1 MRLLIY
7 SAGVIGSFY
16 AALFSRAGYST
27 TVYARGKRLESLER
41 VGLLYEHK
49 GQLHSA
55 HVEVIDRVANEDHF
69 DYIFLTVKENQ
80 VHTALRELRSN
91 CSPNIV
97 TMVNTLEPYG
107 KWEEICGTGRIIPA
121 FPGAGG
127 SFQGDVLKA
136 ALTPKAIQPTTF
148 GEINGKKTKRLQ
160 EISLLLRKAEI
171 PYQIVKNMHDWQLC
185 HLAMVVPIADAYYA
199 AEHPKEA
206 WKEKAV
212 MLKTARQLKHNF
224 KTLHALGIH
233 LSPWKMNLFCFA
245 PVWILK
251 AGMTAVFKSSFGD
264 VFMYQHSMNAP
275 DEMRQLHT
283 QIYRYIA
290 DAAECG
296 TGGTL

>member
-7 SAGVIGSFY
+7 GAGVIGSFY

-27 TVYARGKRLESLER
+27 TVYARGKRLETLER
-41 VGLLYEHK
+41 AGLLYEHK
-49 GQLHSA
+49 GRLHLA

-91 CSPNIV
+91 CSPHIV

-136 ALTPKAIQPTTF
+136 ALTPKVIQPTTV

-185 HLAMVVPIADAYYA
+185 HLAMVVPIADAFYA

-206 WKEKAV
+206 WKEKAM

-224 KTLHALGIH
+224 KGSTDLI
-233 LSPWKMNLFCFA
+233 NVCRFA
-245 PVWILK
+245 PEIF
-251 AGMTAVFKSSFGD
+251 AGKEENRRNPGGFQDF
-264 VFMYQHSMNAP
+264 
-275 DEMRQLHT
+275 LT
-283 QIYRYIA
+283 QISGNLRRK
-290 DAAECG
+290 DVCG
-296 TGGTL
+296 D